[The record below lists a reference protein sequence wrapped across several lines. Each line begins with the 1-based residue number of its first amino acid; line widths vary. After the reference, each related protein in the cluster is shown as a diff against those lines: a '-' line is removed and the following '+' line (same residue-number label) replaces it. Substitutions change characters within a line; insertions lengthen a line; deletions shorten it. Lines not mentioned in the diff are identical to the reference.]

1 MSLSYRQEDQLRRA
15 EAGVCWSDPHLA
27 GMLGVLGR
35 LYADDGMSPGS
46 RWPRSP
52 SAGATSGKPPPE
64 AWPQRP
70 AQQGCRRDHRQTGC
84 PRTAAARSSSGEP
97 SVPRGGRTRN
107 RPVAAI
113 GRSGGKH
120 SRDSGTPSSGE
131 TEVNESFKIRKC
143 PHAVADWLVLLQ
155 RD

>member
-52 SAGATSGKPPPE
+52 PAGATSGKPPPE

-70 AQQGCRRDHRQTGC
+70 AQQGCRRDHRQTGALAQPPPGHLPVSPPC
-84 PRTAAARSSSGEP
+84 RAAGELATAR
-97 SVPRGGRTRN
+97 
-107 RPVAAI
+107 
-113 GRSGGKH
+113 
-120 SRDSGTPSSGE
+120 
-131 TEVNESFKIRKC
+131 
-143 PHAVADWLVLLQ
+143 
-155 RD
+155 